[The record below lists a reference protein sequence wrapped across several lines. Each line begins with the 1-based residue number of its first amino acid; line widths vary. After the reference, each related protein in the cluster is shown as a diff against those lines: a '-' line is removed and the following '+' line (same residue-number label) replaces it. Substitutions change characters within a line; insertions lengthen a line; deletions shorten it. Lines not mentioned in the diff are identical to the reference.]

1 MYYSRAQQPVRRLAA
16 ELYLEKRDYL
26 MAISRR
32 HALNEADAEEALQE
46 AFAAFIEHFDPGR
59 GAPPLAWLTLTLKR
73 ACWRARRERIGRL
86 VSLEADGPGGESGS
100 IADTVASGAPLLA
113 DRVPDRDDA
122 RVRLARLKADER
134 SALVFH
140 AAGYNYREIGE
151 RRGWTYT
158 KVNRCIAE
166 GRAAL
171 RGDGTAA

>member
-73 ACWRARRERIGRL
+73 ACWRARRERVGRL
-86 VSLEADGPGGESGS
+86 VSLEAEVSTDESRS
-100 IADTVASGAPLLA
+100 VVETVASSAPSLDERVA
-113 DRVPDRDDA
+113 DREDGMQ
-122 RVRLARLKADER
+122 RLRSLKADQR
-134 SALVFH
+134 TALVLQ
-140 AAGYNYREIGE
+140 AAGYSYREIGE

-158 KVNRCIAE
+158 KVNRCVTE
-166 GRAAL
+166 GRRAL
-171 RGDGTAA
+171 R